1 MTKQSKPIKHPHRG
15 SKVDDWL
22 KEEGIYEA
30 ATQTAI
36 KEVLAWQLAEVMKTE
51 GVTKVEM
58 ARRMKTSRWQLD
70 RVLDPTHDGVSLD
83 TLNRAAAALGR
94 KVRLE
99 LV

>member
-1 MTKQSKPIKHPHRG
+1 MTKKRKNPHRG
-15 SKVDDWL
+15 PLVDDWL

-30 ATQTAI
+30 VTQRAI
-36 KEVLAWQLAEVMKTE
+36 KEVLAWQLADAMKAE
-51 GVTKVEM
+51 HITKKEM
-58 ARRMKTSRWQLD
+58 ARRMKTSRFQLD
-70 RVLDPTHDGVSLD
+70 RVLDPRNTGVSLE

>member
-1 MTKQSKPIKHPHRG
+1 MTERKKLSRHPHRG
-15 SKVDDWL
+15 SRVDDWL

-30 ATQTAI
+30 VTQKAI
-36 KEVLAWQLAEVMKTE
+36 KEVIAWQLAKAMEKQ
-51 GVTKVEM
+51 GITKVEM
-58 ARRMKTSRWQLD
+58 AKRMKTSRWQLD

>member
-1 MTKQSKPIKHPHRG
+1 MTKKRKNPHHG
-15 SKVDDWL
+15 TLVDDWL

-30 ATQTAI
+30 VSQQAI
-36 KEVLAWQLAEVMKTE
+36 KEVLAWQLAEE
-51 GVTKVEM
+51 
-58 ARRMKTSRWQLD
+58 MKTSRFQLD
-70 RVLDPTHDGVSLD
+70 RVLDPKNVGVSLD

>member
-1 MTKQSKPIKHPHRG
+1 MTKTRNNPHRG
-15 SKVDDWL
+15 TLVDNWL

-30 ATQTAI
+30 VSQQAI
-36 KEVLAWQLAEVMKTE
+36 KEVLAWQLADTMKAAHI
-51 GVTKVEM
+51 TKSEM
-58 ARRMKTSRWQLD
+58 ARRMNTSRFQLD
-70 RVLDPTHDGVSLD
+70 RVLDPKNVSVTLD